1 MHSRKNKEHSGTY
14 GQTWTSIARNYLPI
28 MASSVSSE
36 RAFSSAGITISKRRN
51 RLKPDIV
58 EALQCLKCMYKNDL
72 IFRDV
77 LLSSKV
83 EKELD
88 EVEILDLD
96 FRADEIVDQADNFSW
111 DQLVLDSDDDN
122 IAKELW
128 EIQKQ
133 QRGEKKAVKDL
144 GCAPLLPTSGMPV
157 AIAEVTKNFERVV
170 DQDFV
175 APEAGATASPDLPIV
190 LRKGARKDVPQPAPY
205 RDHTPPLVG
214 SSKVAI
220 QAPQSQPKRVMRSP
234 SNSFGLVREYAGAEF
249 PQHDPEEHL
258 QFEDLCTR
266 ISRPSS
272 PLPLVSLRAESSQ
285 NFFPYPNRSSF
296 CLGDWYWNDG
306 AQKTQAGFQ
315 NLVRIITDPE
325 FVPADVLHNKWD
337 HINAALGGTQ
347 ADDDDNWVDAADEG
361 WKVSQIKINVPF
373 HAGAAHPG
381 TKIFEGVHLYHRPL
395 VAVMKERISDP
406 HYFRHFHIEPY
417 KLLWQPS
424 TSAGRQE
431 SRVHGELYTSWAFLR
446 AHAELLRSPYATHL
460 TSFGNT
466 KLWPVYEDI
475 PRATHSPKGD
485 EAHPRHNVAAQL
497 GG

>member
-1 MHSRKNKEHSGTY
+1 MV
-14 GQTWTSIARNYLPI
+14 Q
-28 MASSVSSE
+28 
-36 RAFSSAGITISKRRN
+36 
-51 RLKPDIV
+51 
-58 EALQCLKCMYKNDL
+58 
-72 IFRDV
+72 
-77 LLSSKV
+77 
-83 EKELD
+83 
-88 EVEILDLD
+88 
-96 FRADEIVDQADNFSW
+96 
-111 DQLVLDSDDDN
+111 
-122 IAKELW
+122 
-128 EIQKQ
+128 
-133 QRGEKKAVKDL
+133 

-175 APEAGATASPDLPIV
+175 APEAGTTASPDLPIA
-190 LRKGARKDVPQPAPY
+190 LRKGARKDVPQPARY
-205 RDHTPPLVG
+205 RDVLPCPAPFLPPQELRRLVEHTPPLVG

-431 SRVHGELYTSWAFLR
+431 SRVHGELYTSRAFLR
-446 AHAELLRSPYATHL
+446 AHAELLRSPCEPGCQLPRVICAYMFWSDATHL

-466 KLWPVYEDI
+466 KLWPVYVYFGNESKYRRGKPSANSCNHVAYFEKVDVKNSSTLLPVSKRSASCPLHLTTSRQGLPVGKD
-475 PRATHSPKGD
+475 PRVNFIHIVD
-485 EAHPRHNVAAQL
+485 ENFFTNR
-497 GG
+497 